1 MRKSSY
7 VALIFFFVLL
17 FFRTAVAQQLLPLD
31 EDGYYKKLQS
41 ELNSNED
48 STRIERYLLLSEY
61 WLQKDSIKSK
71 DALLHAKRLAK
82 KDSVFWGRTLFYEAQ
97 YYNQQNQK
105 DRAKQTYEAAISA
118 LEKSELPADKKSLAA
133 TWYNLALNQF
143 GKKGYDYVVDVLTNK
158 AIPLVSELKDTLI
171 TAHYYSQLGLVFMSV
186 GQFDKAE
193 EQHFKALEL
202 LKNSKDEGA
211 IHLHTYFNLVSNYC
225 YKPDSKSAKI
235 YLDKAAH
242 ILKPY
247 PNSTHY
253 PNYYYQE
260 GMYYTTTTNATKA
273 LESLSK
279 GKELAKKYGQMQ
291 ILQMLEFRIY
301 NNYLMQR
308 DYTKAKDVLENIV
321 EDGLLIREANNKKIV
336 FQQLAIVNEA
346 LGDYK
351 TAFQWQKEA
360 SVLSDSLQQA
370 NLLEKMNELEIV
382 YTTTEKQ
389 MTIDKLNLEKI
400 DAGIENRDKNFKI
413 TILAVTLALLLI
425 ISLLIYRNYNKQRKL
440 NQQIQINHEQQLLQ
454 IENERRFEASQSI
467 LQGEEQER
475 HRIAQDLHD
484 SMGGMLASIRMQLS
498 KDLLPSTEKRHTIV
512 QQLDQAIVEMRR
524 ISRNLMPETLK
535 NLGLEIALR
544 ELCESMA
551 NKNLKIQFEAYN
563 LSRDIPFETELAF
576 YRITQECI
584 SNTLKHAHATMVIVQ
599 ISQDDDR
606 LNLTIEDDGRG
617 FEKNKATYG
626 LGMKN
631 IKNRVNLINGIL
643 EMATSHGEGTT
654 INIECYV

>member
-7 VALIFFFVLL
+7 VALL
-17 FFRTAVAQQLLPLD
+17 FLMLSFIRTTNAQQLLPLD
-31 EDGYYKKLQS
+31 EDAYYEKIQK
-41 ELNSNED
+41 ELVHNHD
-48 STRIERYLLLSEY
+48 STRIDNYLLVSEY

-71 DALLHAKRLAK
+71 EALFQAQRLAK

-105 DRAKQTYEAAISA
+105 DKAKQTYEAAISA
-118 LEKSELPADKKSLAA
+118 SEKSQLPADKKILAA

-143 GKKGYDYVVDVLTNK
+143 GKKGYDYVVDILTNK
-158 AIPLVSELKDTLI
+158 AIPLASELKDTLI

-193 EQHFKALEL
+193 EQHFKALQL
-202 LKNSKDEGA
+202 LKNIEDEGV

-225 YKPDSKSAKI
+225 YKPDSRRAKI
-235 YLDKAAH
+235 YLDKAAR

-247 PNSTHY
+247 PNSPHY

-273 LESLSK
+273 LESLNK
-279 GKELAKKYGQMQ
+279 GVKLAKKYGQMQ

-308 DYTKAKDVLENIV
+308 DYIKAKDILENIV
-321 EDGLLIREANNKKIV
+321 GDGLLIREANNKKIV

-346 LGDYK
+346 LDDYK
-351 TAFQWQKEA
+351 TALQWQKQA
-360 SVLSDSLQQA
+360 FVLSDSLQQV

-382 YTTTEKQ
+382 HTTTEKQ
-389 MTIDKLNLEKI
+389 RTIDKLNLEKI
-400 DAGIENRDKNFKI
+400 EAALENREKNFKI
-413 TILAVTLALLLI
+413 TILVVTLALLLI
-425 ISLLIYRNYNKQRKL
+425 ISLLVYRNYSKQRRL
-440 NQQIQINHEQQLLQ
+440 NRQIQINHHQQLQQ

-498 KDLLPSTEKRHTIV
+498 NDFLSSTEKQHTIV

-535 NLGLEIALR
+535 NLGLEITLQ

-551 NKNLKIQFEAYN
+551 NKNLKVQFEAYN
-563 LSRDIPFETELAF
+563 ISRHIPFATELAL

-599 ISQDDDR
+599 ISQDENR

-617 FEKNKATYG
+617 FEKNKTTYG
-626 LGMKN
+626 LGIKN
-631 IKNRVNLINGIL
+631 IENRVNLINGTLDI
-643 EMATSHGEGTT
+643 ATSQGEGTT

>member
-1 MRKSSY
+1 MRKPCY
-7 VALIFFFVLL
+7 VTLIFLVLL
-17 FFRTAVAQQLLPLD
+17 FIGTISAQQLLPLD
-31 EDGYYKKLQS
+31 EDAYYEKIQK
-41 ELNSNED
+41 ELDQNHGSA
-48 STRIERYLLLSEY
+48 RIDNYLLLSEY

-71 DALLHAKRLAK
+71 EALLSAQRLGK
-82 KDSVFWGRTLFYEAQ
+82 KDTVFWGRTLFYEAQ

-118 LEKSELPADKKSLAA
+118 LEKSQFPADKKTLAA

-143 GKKGYDYVVDVLTNK
+143 GKKGYDYVVDILTNK
-158 AIPLVSELKDTLI
+158 VIPLASELKDTLI

-186 GQFDKAE
+186 GQFDKAD

-202 LKNSKDEGA
+202 LKNIEDEGV
-211 IHLHTYFNLVSNYC
+211 IHLHAYFNLVSNYC

-235 YLDKAAH
+235 YLDKAAR

-247 PNSTHY
+247 PNSPHY

-260 GMYYTTTTNATKA
+260 GMYYTTTTNTTKA
-273 LESLSK
+273 LESLDK
-279 GKELAKKYGQMQ
+279 GVELAKKYGQMQ

-308 DYTKAKDVLENIV
+308 NYTKAKEVLENIV
-321 EDGLLIREANNKKIV
+321 KDGLLIREANNKKVV

-351 TAFQWQKEA
+351 TAFQWQKQA
-360 SVLSDSLQQA
+360 STLSDSLQQA

-382 YTTTEKQ
+382 HTTAEKQ
-389 MTIDKLNLEKI
+389 RTIDKLNLEKI
-400 DAGIENRDKNFKI
+400 EAALENRDKNFKI
-413 TILAVTLALLLI
+413 TVLAVTLVLLLI
-425 ISLLIYRNYNKQRKL
+425 ISLLIYRNYSKQRKL

-454 IENERRFEASQSI
+454 IQNERRLEASQSI

-498 KDLLPSTEKRHTIV
+498 KDLLPSTEKQHTIV

-535 NLGLEIALR
+535 NLGLETALR

-551 NKNLKIQFEAYN
+551 NKNLKVQFEAYN
-563 LSRDIPFETELAF
+563 LSRSIPFETELAL

-584 SNTLKHAHATMVIVQ
+584 SNTLKHAHATLVIVQ
-599 ISQDDDR
+599 ISQYGNR

-617 FEKNKATYG
+617 FEKSKTTYG
-626 LGMKN
+626 LGIKN
-631 IKNRVNLINGIL
+631 IKNRVSLINGTL
-643 EMATSHGEGTT
+643 EMATSQGEGTT